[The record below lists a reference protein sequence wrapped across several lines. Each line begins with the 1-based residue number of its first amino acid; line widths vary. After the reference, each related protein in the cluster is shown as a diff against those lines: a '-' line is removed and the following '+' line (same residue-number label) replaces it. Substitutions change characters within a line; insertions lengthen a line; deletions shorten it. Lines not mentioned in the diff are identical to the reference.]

1 MLAIVEVTPTVRAD
15 GTLPGLRIVV
25 PAMIEAGAL
34 PQPHAPAA
42 TVLDTLRVAIVAPRA
57 TSCTT
62 EAGRFAAA
70 RVVSWHPTA
79 GAALGGSPVATAL
92 SGKARASPHR

>member
-25 PAMIEAGAL
+25 PAIIEAGAL

-62 EAGRFAAA
+62 EAGRKC
-70 RVVSWHPTA
+70 
-79 GAALGGSPVATAL
+79 GPVPYDCSLTGDL
-92 SGKARASPHR
+92 